1 MLIILPMLVP
11 IIIDNWGLHVLLR
24 ALVESS
30 RDSYTVLY
38 ILFRPLEASVFK
50 RSFLFVIFVRLFV
63 FCLTCKTIK
72 GFYPYHGI

>member
-30 RDSYTVLY
+30 RDS
-38 ILFRPLEASVFK
+38 
-50 RSFLFVIFVRLFV
+50 IFQQAQYESTRL
-63 FCLTCKTIK
+63 LLKS
-72 GFYPYHGI
+72 